1 MKILI
6 TGGLGFVGSHLVDLL
21 LEEKHKII
29 ILTKSYSKKQNV
41 SHKLKKIK
49 IEKVDITNFKK
60 LSESIENNMPDVI
73 IHLAGIT
80 SHSESF
86 EKPMLDVD
94 TNAKSTLFILEEIRK
109 NIPKCKFILGSTFI
123 VIGRPKKLPVD
134 ELTSC
139 QPTTIYGANRL
150 ASEYYCKIYHEMY
163 GLNTNIFRITNSFGP
178 REQII
183 PKKNA
188 VNFLLY
194 NAYKGKEVRIF
205 NHGKFF
211 RDLIYVSDV
220 VSGINTILKKGKP
233 GHLYWIS
240 SGKKTWFYNFAKLLR
255 KHADC
260 KIKYVP
266 SPNYTKK
273 VDVGNFVVNNS
284 KLKSLGWKPSVSLEN
299 GVQETFA
306 FFNANN
312 L

>member
-1 MKILI
+1 
-6 TGGLGFVGSHLVDLL
+6 
-21 LEEKHKII
+21 
-29 ILTKSYSKKQNV
+29 
-41 SHKLKKIK
+41 
-49 IEKVDITNFKK
+49 
-60 LSESIENNMPDVI
+60 MPDVI

-94 TNAKSTLFILEEIRK
+94 SNAKSTLFILEEIRK
-109 NIPKCKFILGSTFI
+109 KIPKCRFILGSTFI

-134 ELTSC
+134 ELTPC

-163 GLNTNIFRITNSFGP
+163 GLNTNVFRITNSFGP

-183 PKKNA
+183 SKKNA

-194 NAYKGKEVRIF
+194 NAYKGKEVHVF
-205 NHGKFF
+205 NYGKFF

-220 VSGINTILKKGKP
+220 VSGINTILKKGKS

-240 SGKKTWFYNFAKLLR
+240 SGKKTWFLNFAKLLR
-255 KHADC
+255 KHTGC

-299 GVQETFA
+299 GVKETIV
-306 FFNANN
+306 FFNAMN